1 MNVNCH
7 NCGDPFPVGS
17 HKARY
22 NLRFCKMACFKEARR
37 KGLIV
42 ISQPLRRVPVDGR
55 LHCLACKTDRPETEF
70 RRIRGGRSWSPWCI
84 TCARA
89 AQRRYAAVAARRKAD
104 PERPMRVYKAR
115 HREEADTEADRAR
128 LKAWIEATD
137 VQPRIDG
144 WGQSQLAAM
153 GHL

>member
-1 MNVNCH
+1 MNVNCR
-7 NCGDPFPVGS
+7 NCGTPFRLLA

-22 NLRFCKMACFKEARR
+22 NQHFCKLSCFKEARR
-37 KGLIV
+37 RGLIV
-42 ISQPLRRVPVDGR
+42 VSQPLRRVPVDGLLR
-55 LHCLACKTDRPETEF
+55 CLACKTDLPETEF

-84 TCARA
+84 PCARA
-89 AQRRYAAVAARRKAD
+89 AQRRYAAEAARRKAD

-144 WGQSQLAAM
+144 WGPCSMAAM
-153 GHL
+153 SEL